1 MKSDRSKLLIPC
13 YKDMDA
19 YDLPEEFAHLQAQ
32 DMSKIGFINDVVR
45 GIKKVSCK
53 DEQGEVV
60 DKKTVAEN
68 SGSSI
73 APLLERAFMFVEE
86 GDFARADSVC
96 EMVLNQEP
104 KNATAYLCKL
114 MIELQAKN
122 KSEFIDKG
130 DFENSINYQRIMKF
144 GDENLKSDIEDYRLK
159 AKANNMYE
167 PVYISAIQTAEHFKE
182 EFFALDYRIRSI
194 RGAIADLESIGF
206 YKDAQTKAKEYKKYL
221 AELEEK
227 SHQGGCYIATAVY
240 GSYDCPQVWTLRRY
254 RDFTLA
260 ATWYGRVFIRAYYAV
275 SPTLVKWFGKTV
287 WFKRLWKTK
296 LDKMVSCLNEQ
307 GVENT
312 FYEDRNW

>member
-1 MKSDRSKLLIPC
+1 
-13 YKDMDA
+13 MDA

-45 GIKKVSCK
+45 GIKKVSGK

-159 AKANNMYE
+159 AKANNLYE
-167 PVYISAIQTAEHFKE
+167 PVYISAIQTAERFKE

-275 SPTLVKWFGKTV
+275 SPTLVKWFGKTG

-296 LDKMVSCLNEQ
+296 LDKMVSCLNAQ

-312 FYEDRNW
+312 FYEDRHW